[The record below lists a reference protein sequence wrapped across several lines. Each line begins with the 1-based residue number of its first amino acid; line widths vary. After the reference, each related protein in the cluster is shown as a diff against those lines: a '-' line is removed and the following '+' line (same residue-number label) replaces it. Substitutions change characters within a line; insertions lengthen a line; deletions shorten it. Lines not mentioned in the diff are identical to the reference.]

1 MSEWDRTEMAV
12 AVSKYH
18 LHPLYQEDN
27 WLYDFAILTLLQPL
41 NFPNNPSIRWWH
53 RQHNLADDV
62 NIHIFQTRLSSQ
74 RRLC

>member
-1 MSEWDRTEMAV
+1 MAV

-41 NFPNNPSIRWWH
+41 NFPNNPSIRWW
-53 RQHNLADDV
+53 RDRDRTMFPMM
-62 NIHIFQTRLSSQ
+62 NISILKTRLSSR